1 MVDTYKNKS
10 HDMDEFQ
17 YMNLESIVKGITA
30 VYNDSDVKV
39 QQIIKLIWWDDKKHT
54 DEVVADVMG
63 ISETRKKSYIKTCCK
78 SSRIGMTY
86 DKATVKAYILNYHKI
101 QDNSVSWDEDVGI
114 DDFFNVNDQSET
126 HEIDNNNVEE
136 SIFYNEIET
145 VIERVA
151 TEKEHNLFLLLC
163 NGVSFEKIG
172 NIFGVKAPRVKQ
184 MLNELLDKI
193 AY

>member
-1 MVDTYKNKS
+1 
-10 HDMDEFQ
+10 
-17 YMNLESIVKGITA
+17 MNLESIVKGITE
-30 VYNDSDVKV
+30 VYNDSEVKV
-39 QQIIKLIWWDDKKHT
+39 QQIIKLSWWDENNHT
-54 DEVVADVMG
+54 ENVIADVMG
-63 ISETRKKSYIKTCCK
+63 ISETRKKSYIKTCRK

-101 QDNSVSWDEDVGI
+101 QDNRVSCDEDVGI
-114 DDFFNVNDQSET
+114 DDFFNVNDQAET